1 MKIKP
6 VNSQIA
12 NQRLREANQAGSTAT
27 KTKIVL
33 EEADKAARI
42 SNEAI
47 KKPSKHMQKFASA
60 MHKLNI
66 F

>member
-6 VNSQIA
+6 INSEMA
-12 NQRLREANQAGSTAT
+12 NQRLREANAAGTTAT

-33 EEADKAARI
+33 DEADKAARV
-42 SNEAI
+42 SNEHVR
-47 KKPSKHMQKFASA
+47 KPSKHMQKFASA
-60 MHKLNI
+60 MKMLNI

>member
-6 VNSQIA
+6 VNSELA
-12 NQRLREANQAGSTAT
+12 SQRLRDVNKAGSLAT

-33 EEADKAARI
+33 DKAEQAARA
-42 SNEAI
+42 SNDFI
-47 KKPSKHMQKFASA
+47 KAPSKHMQKFSSA

-66 F
+66 L